1 VPGGFAAQNPL
12 LGYFAL
18 FLSSELFESQS
29 NPVVFPV
36 QSQKLLSSFL
46 QEVMLF
52 KVKRS
57 FKRIK
62 E

>member
-18 FLSSELFESQS
+18 FLSSKESQS